1 MTTAL
6 QGTFNFRDL
15 GGLPLEG
22 GGTTAVGVLYRSD
35 ALHAL
40 TPAGE
45 AESPCKDRTGVC
57 AAVLLDA
64 VGVTR
69 DAIIADYTASATHLA
84 GPWLDAITHEITR
97 FGVEITPALAELIAG
112 VRPAAQSARSDLD
125 VDD

>member
-45 AESPCKDRTGVC
+45 AESPCKDRTGGC

-69 DAIIADYTASATHLA
+69 SSRT
-84 GPWLDAITHEITR
+84 
-97 FGVEITPALAELIAG
+97 

>member
-1 MTTAL
+1 M
-6 QGTFNFRDL
+6 
-15 GGLPLEG
+15 
-22 GGTTAVGVLYRSD
+22 LYRSD

-45 AESPCKDRTGVC
+45 AESPCKDHTGVG

-69 DAIIADYTASATHLA
+69 DAIIADYTRERDARAASATTTSRPSA
-84 GPWLDAITHEITR
+84 P
-97 FGVEITPALAELIAG
+97 PSPPELIAG